1 MAFLSQADAILL
13 YYPNRLKKNIA
24 FFISL
29 SLLASCKFFHRTDEQ
44 GKDAIAKAFNYY
56 LYPDDLKGI
65 VPQGASRKDSIE
77 IVKHFIDNW
86 IRQRAVLHKAESN
99 LDDDQKSVERQ
110 LEEYRNSLIT
120 YAYETELIRQKL
132 DTIVNEDEI
141 AAFYKANQSNFEL
154 KDNIIKVIYL
164 RLNKKSPKMNKVKD
178 WYRSNAPKDRKL
190 LADYCHQYALNYFLD
205 DNTWLLFDDLLK
217 EIPIKTYDKE
227 QFLQNNR
234 LIEIEDSSTVYLV
247 NIKGF
252 MIKNS
257 ASPLSFERNNIRAM
271 IINKRKLALIEQ
283 MEKQA
288 YEDARKSN
296 DVEVY

>member
-1 MAFLSQADAILL
+1 MMF
-13 YYPNRLKKNIA
+13 
-24 FFISL
+24 
-29 SLLASCKFFHRTDEQ
+29 ASCKFFHQTGEE
-44 GKDAIAKAFNYY
+44 GKDAVARAFNYY
-56 LYPDDLKGI
+56 LYPDELKGV
-65 VPQGASRKDSIE
+65 VPSGASRKDSIE
-77 IVKHFIDNW
+77 IIKHYIDNW
-86 IRQRAVLHKAESN
+86 IRQKAVLHKAESN
-99 LDDDQKSVERQ
+99 LNDEQKNVEKQ

-132 DTIVNEDEI
+132 DTMVSEEAI
-141 AAFYKANQSNFEL
+141 AEFYKTNQKNFAL

-178 WYRSNAPKDRKL
+178 WYRSNSEKDRRL

-234 LIEIEDSSTVYLV
+234 QIEIEDSTTIFLV
-247 NIKGF
+247 SIKGF

-257 ASPLSFERNNIRAM
+257 TSPLSFERNNIRDM
-271 IINKRKLALIEQ
+271 IINKRKLELIDL

-288 YEDARKSN
+288 FEDAKSSN
-296 DVEVY
+296 DAEVY

>member
-1 MAFLSQADAILL
+1 M
-13 YYPNRLKKNIA
+13 
-24 FFISL
+24 
-29 SLLASCKFFHRTDEQ
+29 LASCKYFRRSDDE

-56 LYPDDLKGI
+56 LYPDDLKGV

-77 IVKHFIDNW
+77 IVQHYIDNW
-86 IRQRAVLHKAESN
+86 VHQKAVLHKAESN
-99 LDDDQKSVERQ
+99 LDEDQKSVEKQ
-110 LEEYRNSLIT
+110 LEEYRNSLVT

-132 DTIVNEDEI
+132 DTVVNEDEL

-178 WYRSNAPKDRKL
+178 WYRSNSPKDRKL

-234 LIEIEDSSTVYLV
+234 QIEIEDSNTVYLV

-257 ASPLSFERNNIRAM
+257 TSPLSFERNNIRAM

-288 YEDARKSN
+288 FEDAKKGN